1 MVVPAGRR
9 LIVFIER
16 DEDALSDRL
25 SQSLTNALRAQVC
38 MHEVSAHI
46 HSARRE
52 HGKPHPACAPI
63 HVCIAHVGRA
73 CDSGLTVLSLFPS
86 VRAVRACPGV

>member
-25 SQSLTNALRAQVC
+25 SESLTNALRAQVC
-38 MHEVSAHI
+38 MHEVAAHKFI
-46 HSARRE
+46 HSVRRE
-52 HGKPHPACAPI
+52 HGKPHPSCAPI
-63 HVCIAHVGRA
+63 HVCITWGARVIQ
-73 CDSGLTVLSLFPS
+73 T
-86 VRAVRACPGV
+86 

>member
-25 SQSLTNALRAQVC
+25 SESLTNALGAQVC
-38 MHEVSAHI
+38 MHEVAAHI
-46 HSARRE
+46 ISIVSDESTANRIHLVHSFTSASRTWGARVIQ
-52 HGKPHPACAPI
+52 A
-63 HVCIAHVGRA
+63 
-73 CDSGLTVLSLFPS
+73 
-86 VRAVRACPGV
+86 